1 MIAQLETPIFS
12 TQFPST
18 YKIEGLIQV
27 FTGTQR
33 NFFTGTIAQA
43 LNIAGHGTPVLVVQ
57 FLKGGIKQGPS
68 NPVKLGQNLDWLR
81 CNLPRCID
89 TPHLDESE
97 KKALQELWT
106 HTQEVIL
113 GGQYSL
119 VVLDELSLAI
129 DFGLI
134 PEAEVIA
141 LIEKRPIHVDI
152 ILTGPNMPSAILDL
166 ADQVTDIRRSH
177 QP

>member
-1 MIAQLETPIFS
+1 
-12 TQFPST
+12 
-18 YKIEGLIQV
+18 
-27 FTGTQR
+27 
-33 NFFTGTIAQA
+33 
-43 LNIAGHGTPVLVVQ
+43 
-57 FLKGGIKQGPS
+57 
-68 NPVKLGQNLDWLR
+68 LDWLR